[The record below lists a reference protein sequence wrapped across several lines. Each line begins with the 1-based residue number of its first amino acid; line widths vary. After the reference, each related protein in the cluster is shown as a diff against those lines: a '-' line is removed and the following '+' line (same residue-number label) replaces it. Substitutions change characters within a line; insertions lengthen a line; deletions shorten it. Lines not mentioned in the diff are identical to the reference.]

1 MWVLQTHRKKQ
12 PSWLDIQQV
21 ITYLT
26 NAFPSPLWH
35 INLFQAISVL
45 KACFKMYWKTRAM
58 KSQLMT
64 TRNTVCN
71 WVCVLILKQKTTW
84 DIFSSCSSHLLFT
97 PVIAS
102 SPHVFTSF
110 SSALWWHHCLTHS
123 DTYTVLLKLPSRAFG
138 WGLVFVV
145 DRIAVINVPS
155 PDPSCSLRPRPSLR
169 RSSWANPTVCVGL
182 RCTFFV
188 CTCVLQ
194 WMFGRQ

>member
-1 MWVLQTHRKKQ
+1 
-12 PSWLDIQQV
+12 
-21 ITYLT
+21 
-26 NAFPSPLWH
+26 
-35 INLFQAISVL
+35 
-45 KACFKMYWKTRAM
+45 MYWKTEQW
-58 KSQLMT
+58 KMT

-155 PDPSCSLRPRPSLR
+155 PDPSCSLRPRPSLH

-182 RCTFFV
+182 RCTFLCAHVYYNECLGDSNDVWERLGV
-188 CTCVLQ
+188 CLGCLIIS
-194 WMFGRQ
+194 